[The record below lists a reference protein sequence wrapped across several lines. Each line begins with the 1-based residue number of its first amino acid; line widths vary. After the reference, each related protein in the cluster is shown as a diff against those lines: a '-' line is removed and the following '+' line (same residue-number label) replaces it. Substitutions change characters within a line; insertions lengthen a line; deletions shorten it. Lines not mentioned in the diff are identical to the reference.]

1 MALQEDIVSLLGR
14 RGVLTGGEL
23 LRALDIS
30 APTLSRRVRSG
41 ADRILR
47 MGRTRGARYATYRNV
62 AGIPSRL
69 PVYRV
74 DVKGASSRVA
84 TLHLLALG
92 QHWLEAEAGP
102 DAFFS
107 GLPPVAGDMAPQ
119 GFLGR
124 RFSET
129 HADLEL
135 PRRMQDWND
144 DHRLIAIARRGE
156 DCIGDL
162 IFGDESLHQ
171 FLDNAPP
178 PISRREYP
186 ARSRAAAEG
195 GSGSSAGG
203 ERPKF
208 TAQVDARQ
216 LIVKFTVGD
225 GSPTDQRWR
234 DLLVCELLALETL
247 NEHGLPAARAQIVD
261 VDTQRFLE
269 MERFDRIGERGRCGV
284 ITAGPLDDDLYGQ
297 RDNWPAFAERM
308 ATDGLLTKEEA
319 RRIRLLDAFGQL
331 IGNTDRHFGNLSFFA
346 DGLSRK
352 PVMRLAPVYDM
363 VPMVWSP
370 DNDVVP
376 PLDLPIARVRANT
389 LVVWEEATRLAQ
401 EFWRRVADDARLGVA
416 FRAAAKVV
424 TDKLN
429 TA

>member
-1 MALQEDIVSLLGR
+1 MALEEDIVSLLRR
-14 RGVLTGGEL
+14 RGVLSSGEL

-30 APTLSRRVRSG
+30 APTLSRQVRSG

-47 MGRTRGARYATYRNV
+47 IGRTRGARYATYRNV

-74 DVKGASSRVA
+74 DAKGTSSRVA

-92 QHWLEAEAGP
+92 QHWLQVEAGP
-102 DAFFS
+102 DSIFS
-107 GLPPVAGDMAPQ
+107 GLPPVVVDMAPQ

-135 PRRMQDWND
+135 PRRLQDWND
-144 DHRLIAIARRGE
+144 DHRLIATARRGE
-156 DCIGDL
+156 DCMGDL
-162 IFGDESLHQ
+162 IFGDESLHR
-171 FLDNAPP
+171 FLDSSPTS
-178 PISRREYP
+178 ISHQGYP
-186 ARSRAAAEG
+186 AHALEAVEG
-195 GSGSSAGG
+195 GAGSSAGG

-208 TAQVDARQ
+208 TALVDSRQ

-225 GSPTDQRWR
+225 GSPTDQRWH
-234 DLLVCELLALETL
+234 DLLVCELLALDTL
-247 NEHGLPAARAQIVD
+247 NEHGIPAARAQIVD

-297 RDNWPAFAERM
+297 RDNWPAFAERI
-308 ATDGLLTKEEA
+308 ARDGLLTKEEA

-346 DGLSRK
+346 DGLSCK
-352 PVMRLAPVYDM
+352 PVIRLTPIYDM
-363 VPMVWSP
+363 VPMAWSP
-370 DNDVVP
+370 DNNVVP
-376 PLDLPIARVRANT
+376 PLELPIARARANT
-389 LVVWEEATRLAQ
+389 LDVWEEATRLAQ
-401 EFWRRVADDARLGVA
+401 EFWQRVAVDARLGA
-416 FRAAAKVV
+416 GFRAAAKVV

-429 TA
+429 KA